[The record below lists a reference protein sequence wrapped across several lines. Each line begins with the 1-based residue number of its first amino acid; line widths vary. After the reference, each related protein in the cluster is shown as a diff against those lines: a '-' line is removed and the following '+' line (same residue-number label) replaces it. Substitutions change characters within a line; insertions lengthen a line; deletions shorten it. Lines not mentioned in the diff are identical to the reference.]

1 MIAIEST
8 SATLCVIVTTFLV
21 VSVYGSQLSLN
32 ELHFVDPTNGGASA
46 QLQSKEHFGAVGS
59 VFASIS
65 RKSTENDLAKTFKLL
80 NQGVDDYAAG
90 KKRKSLPQRL
100 VRILA
105 AKLGT
110 FVPKNTNYVTSH
122 KLVVEKVQ
130 LCTDQRPSKQDDAS
144 RFRGFVLITNSSYT
158 LC

>member
-1 MIAIEST
+1 MVST
-8 SATLCVIVTTFLV
+8 SATLCVIHVVTTFLV

-32 ELHFVDPTNGGASA
+32 ELHFVDPTNGGAPA

-65 RKSTENDLAKTFKLL
+65 RKSTESDLVKTFKLL

-110 FVPKNTNYVTSH
+110 FVPKNTNYVTSTSH
-122 KLVVEKVQ
+122 TTRGCARSVSSMFNDRA
-130 LCTDQRPSKQDDAS
+130 TPDQ
-144 RFRGFVLITNSSYT
+144 GNEIV
-158 LC
+158 